1 MMDMLLRHVHMCR
14 ISHAYTRYDPCLHS
28 RKHACKHAISHI
40 LSSPKL
46 NKYQGLHGKQAAH
59 LVLVDCGLHQLLGT
73 HPAAFGRSMTL
84 STVLGTAHTH
94 QLVDSRCRAA
104 LHLVLVF

>member
-1 MMDMLLRHVHMCR
+1 MQACILHVLDNRNH
-14 ISHAYTRYDPCLHS
+14 
-28 RKHACKHAISHI
+28 
-40 LSSPKL
+40 
-46 NKYQGLHGKQAAH
+46 NKFSGLATWQQAAH
-59 LVLVDCGLHQLLGT
+59 LVLVDGGLHQLLGT

-94 QLVDSRCRAA
+94 QVEDSRCRAA